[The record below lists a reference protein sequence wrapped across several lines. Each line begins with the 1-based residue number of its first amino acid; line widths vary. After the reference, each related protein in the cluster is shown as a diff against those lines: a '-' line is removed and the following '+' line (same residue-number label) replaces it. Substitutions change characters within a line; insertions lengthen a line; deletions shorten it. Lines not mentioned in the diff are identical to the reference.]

1 LSLRFS
7 LSIIESLHERFRSL
21 HLFFETGLFGP
32 FSFNLMF
39 MLSLFET
46 FDLPLIRAKD
56 HSLNLVIALH
66 LFRALIDS
74 FNFLP

>member
-1 LSLRFS
+1 
-7 LSIIESLHERFRSL
+7 
-21 HLFFETGLFGP
+21 
-32 FSFNLMF
+32 MF

-56 HSLNLVIALH
+56 YSLNLVIALH